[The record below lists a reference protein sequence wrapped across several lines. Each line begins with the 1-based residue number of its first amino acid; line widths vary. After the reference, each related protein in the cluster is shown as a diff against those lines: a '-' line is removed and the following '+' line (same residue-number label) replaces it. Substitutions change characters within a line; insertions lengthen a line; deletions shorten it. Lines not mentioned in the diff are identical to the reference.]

1 MAVPA
6 KNTLKKIELVYNLRS
21 DAAGYFLFYHLRI
34 HYLYLL
40 YRHNMGTLLDIIYG
54 VANAGFFQYPGAFVR
69 WIFLR
74 PKRSFDSLLKEDPYI
89 NSGFTLLIIAVA
101 VIALV

>member
-1 MAVPA
+1 
-6 KNTLKKIELVYNLRS
+6 
-21 DAAGYFLFYHLRI
+21 
-34 HYLYLL
+34 
-40 YRHNMGTLLDIIYG
+40 MGTLLDIIYE
-54 VANAGFFQYPGAFVR
+54 VAIAGFFQYPGALVR

-101 VIALV
+101 VIAII